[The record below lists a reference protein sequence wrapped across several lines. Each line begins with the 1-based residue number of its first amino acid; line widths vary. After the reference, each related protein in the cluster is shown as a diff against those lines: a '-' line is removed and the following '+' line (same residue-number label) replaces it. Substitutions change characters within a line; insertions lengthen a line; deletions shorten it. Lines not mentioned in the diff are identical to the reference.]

1 MGIVPP
7 VVMLS
12 VTTPRSG
19 AMRAS
24 SSYRGPP
31 LFYAGRTD
39 SGQGDRQSVWRK
51 SVSDRMDANYHSRVV
66 ILINNQS
73 DPSKMNMK
81 VFFLS
86 KLILHVD
93 KVQALQLS
101 YNYSYLV
108 SEKVLI
114 V

>member
-24 SSYRGPP
+24 CSYREPP
-31 LFYAGRTD
+31 LFCAGRTD

-81 VFFLS
+81 GFFLS

>member
-31 LFYAGRTD
+31 LFCAGRTD

-73 DPSKMNMK
+73 DPTKMNIK
-81 VFFLS
+81 VFLS
-86 KLILHVD
+86 KIILHID